1 MAEAFSMFFIFLAK
15 LSPAN
20 SKRYVPVLK
29 PLGPP
34 VGAVLVKSGYKYTYI
49 YIPIVKRNSLHSM
62 AKPFTYTHSS
72 PPFVTHSASRPW

>member
-49 YIPIVKRNSLHSM
+49 YP
-62 AKPFTYTHSS
+62 
-72 PPFVTHSASRPW
+72 